1 MPNKFLKLKNYI
13 TKKMSMSHIYQPLML
28 IELLKGNGKASAK
41 NISKSF
47 LSYDETQI
55 DYYKK
60 ITTLMPFKYL
70 SKHLYEIKKSKDNYF
85 FDGFDLTEDQK
96 VELINV
102 CSKKLED
109 YIRKRGIKKI
119 FGHRTL
125 ASGIISGSIRYK
137 VLLRAKN
144 RCESCGISNKEK
156 AVNIE
161 IQAAYDTK
169 EGAAK
174 WVYL

>member
-13 TKKMSMSHIYQPLML
+13 SKKMSMAHIYQPLML
-28 IELLKGNGKASAK
+28 IELIKGNGKASAR

-70 SKHLYEIKKSKDNYF
+70 SKHLSEIKKSKNTYLFED
-85 FDGFDLTEDQK
+85 FDLNEKQK
-96 VELINV
+96 DELVKLCND
-102 CSKKLED
+102 KLEN
-109 YIRKRGIKKI
+109 YINKRGIKKI

-125 ASGIISGSIRYK
+125 ASGVISGSIRYK

-144 RCESCGISNKEK
+144 SNRSRSYSSK
-156 AVNIE
+156 N
-161 IQAAYDTK
+161 
-169 EGAAK
+169 
-174 WVYL
+174 